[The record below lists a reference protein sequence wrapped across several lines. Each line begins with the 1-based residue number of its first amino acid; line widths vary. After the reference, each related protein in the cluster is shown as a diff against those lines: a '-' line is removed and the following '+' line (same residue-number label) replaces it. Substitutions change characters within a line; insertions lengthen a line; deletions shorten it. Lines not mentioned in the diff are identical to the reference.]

1 MGRMDGGTQAGIAQ
15 GGVNVSHG
23 QRQRLSIARA
33 VCREPEIYLFDDS
46 FSALDYQ
53 TDRRLREAL
62 EHSAHGATRLI
73 VAQCIGTIRH
83 ADKIIV
89 LEDGRI
95 AGMGT
100 HEELLGACRTYQ
112 EIARSQLSEEEMKHA

>member
-1 MGRMDGGTQAGIAQ
+1 MDGGTQAGIAQ

-100 HEELLGACRTYQ
+100 HEELLGTCRTYQ

>member
-73 VAQCIGTIRH
+73 VAQRIGTIRH
-83 ADKIIV
+83 ADKIVV
-89 LEDGRI
+89 LDEGRAVGI
-95 AGMGT
+95 GT
-100 HEELLGACRTYQ
+100 HEELMKTCPVYR
-112 EIARSQLSEEEMKHA
+112 EIAMSQLSAEELDA

>member
-1 MGRMDGGTQAGIAQ
+1 MDGGTQAGIAQ
-15 GGVNVSHG
+15 GGVNVSRG

>member
-1 MGRMDGGTQAGIAQ
+1 M
-15 GGVNVSHG
+15 
-23 QRQRLSIARA
+23 
-33 VCREPEIYLFDDS
+33 
-46 FSALDYQ
+46 
-53 TDRRLREAL
+53 
-62 EHSAHGATRLI
+62 
-73 VAQCIGTIRH
+73 AQCIGTIRH

>member
-1 MGRMDGGTQAGIAQ
+1 MDGGTQAGIAQ
-15 GGVNVSHG
+15 GGVNVSGG

-62 EHSAHGATRLI
+62 ERSAHGATRLI

-100 HEELLGACRTYQ
+100 HEELLGTCRTYQ